1 MNASRSIPFGRPW
14 ITEPDRQAVLDVLQ
28 GHILTHGPQ
37 CKAFEE
43 EFANFMGDGAYCVS
57 VSSCMAALHLC
68 YFYLGLGPGDEV
80 IVPAQTHSATAHA
93 VELVGARPVFVD
105 CSPETGNID
114 CSQIESLINPSTRAL
129 SLVHFLGIPC
139 NMDQVIS
146 IAERH
151 NLKVVEDCALA
162 IGARYKGKHVGL
174 FGDFGCFSFYPV
186 KHITTG
192 EGGMFV
198 SRHKDVADSVAK
210 LRAFGTDRSHTER
223 AIPGMYD
230 VATLG
235 LNYRMSEMQAA
246 LGRRQVL
253 KLGEILERRQNNFMN
268 LKSRLTEIPGISILD
283 AVNGEARNS
292 HYCLTVVLPEE
303 LPAPRDQIVK
313 ALNDAGVGTSIYY
326 PHPVP
331 RMTYYKSKY
340 GYEAAKYPNATAIS
354 DRSIALPVGPHVTD
368 DDVEHIGV
376 SLKKAITEVN

>member
-1 MNASRSIPFGRPW
+1 M
-14 ITEPDRQAVLDVLQ
+14 
-28 GHILTHGPQ
+28 
-37 CKAFEE
+37 
-43 EFANFMGDGAYCVS
+43 
-57 VSSCMAALHLC
+57 
-68 YFYLGLGPGDEV
+68 
-80 IVPAQTHSATAHA
+80 
-93 VELVGARPVFVD
+93 
-105 CSPETGNID
+105 
-114 CSQIESLINPSTRAL
+114 
-129 SLVHFLGIPC
+129 
-139 NMDQVIS
+139 MDQVMA

-198 SRHKDVADSVAK
+198 SRHKDVAESVAK
-210 LRAFGTDRSHTER
+210 LRAFGTDRTHTER

-253 KLGEILERRQNNFMN
+253 RLGEILERRQNNFMN
-268 LKSRLTEIPGISILD
+268 LKSRLSEIPGISILD

-292 HYCLTVVLPEE
+292 HYCLTIVLNEE
-303 LPAPRDQIVK
+303 LPATRDQIVK

-340 GYEAAKYPNATAIS
+340 GYDAAKYPNATAI
-354 DRSIALPVGPHVTD
+354 DRSALPVGPHR
-368 DDVEHIGV
+368 
-376 SLKKAITEVN
+376 